1 MILGRFEASPDEVKS
16 DAHFPAHPQRRGP
29 QVKLFAPKP
38 DARTQGL
45 LDAINRSQAVIEF
58 SLDGTIRSANEN
70 FLAAMGYSLGEIV
83 GQHHRMF
90 VLREEREG
98 QAYRELWTALNRGE
112 FRAAEFQR
120 VAKGGRPVWIQGSY
134 NPVFDSHGRPIS
146 VVKFAT
152 DITQAKLKSA
162 DDAGQITAISR
173 AQAVIEFTLDG
184 VITAANE
191 NFLGA
196 MGYELAEI
204 QGRHHSLFV
213 EPAYRDSAEY
223 TRFWADL
230 KAGQYFAAEYKR
242 LARGGREIWIQASY
256 NPIMGLDGKPMKV
269 VKFATDVTARKLA
282 AARDSGQL
290 SAIDKSQAV
299 IEFELDGTIVS
310 ANENFLA
317 ATGYRLA
324 DIEGRHHGMFVEPA
338 YRESAEYRE
347 FWPNLAR
354 GRYQS
359 GEYRR
364 FGAGGRE
371 IWLQASYN
379 PILDLNGNPV
389 RVVKYAM
396 EVTEQVRVRQ
406 RSETVR
412 ALMEGV
418 AAGAEELN
426 ASVREIADN
435 MLKSR
440 ETAERAAQQ
449 VASAG
454 AEVAKLGPATEAM
467 AGILSLISDISGQI
481 NLLALN
487 ATIEAARAGDAGRG
501 FAVVAHE
508 VKSLAAQTK
517 AATED
522 VAREIGALRTVS
534 DGVVEGLDG
543 IQRAMDG
550 VREYVGA
557 TAAAVEEQSAVT
569 GEMTASMQ
577 RAAEAAAA

>member
-1 MILGRFEASPDEVKS
+1 M
-16 DAHFPAHPQRRGP
+16 
-29 QVKLFAPKP
+29 KLFSSKP
-38 DARTQGL
+38 DPRTQGL
-45 LDAINRSQAVIEF
+45 LGAINRSQAVIEF
-58 SLDGTIRSANEN
+58 SLDGTIRGANEN
-70 FLAAMGYSLGEIV
+70 FLAAMGYTLGEIV

-90 VLREEREG
+90 VPPEEREG
-98 QAYRELWTALNRGE
+98 QPYRDLWTALNRGE
-112 FRAAEFQR
+112 FRAAEFRR
-120 VAKGGRPVWIQGSY
+120 VAKGGRQVWIQGSY
-134 NPVFDSHGRPIS
+134 NPVFDAHGRPVS

-162 DDAGQITAISR
+162 DDAGQIAAISR

-184 VITAANE
+184 VIVGANE

-204 QGRHHSLFV
+204 EGKHHSLFV

-223 TRFWADL
+223 QRFWADL

-242 LARGGREIWIQASY
+242 LAKGGREIWIQASY
-256 NPIMGLDGKPMKV
+256 NPILGLDGKPMKV
-269 VKFATDVTARKLA
+269 VKFATDVTAQKLA
-282 AARDSGQL
+282 AARDAGQL
-290 SAIDKSQAV
+290 AAIDKSQAV
-299 IEFELDGTIVS
+299 IEFELDGTIVD

-317 ATGYRLA
+317 TTGCRLA
-324 DIEGRHHGMFVEPA
+324 DIKGRHHGMFVDPA

-354 GRYQS
+354 GKYET

-371 IWLQASYN
+371 IWLHAAYN
-379 PILDLNGNPV
+379 VILDLNGKPV
-389 RVVKYAM
+389 RVVKYAS
-396 EVTEQVRVRQ
+396 EITDQVRRRE
-406 RSETVR
+406 RSEIVR
-412 ALMEGV
+412 GLMEGV

-435 MLKSR
+435 MLKSKD
-440 ETAERAAQQ
+440 TAELAAQQ

-534 DGVVEGLDG
+534 EGVVEGLGG

-569 GEMTASMQ
+569 GEMSANMQ